1 MKRIIL
7 VRHAKSS
14 WEYNVSDFER
24 PLKPRGFKDI
34 NVISKEFIN
43 KLSPDL
49 ILSSDALRAKTTAE
63 IFVLNICIDL
73 NEIIFN
79 HNLYDFS
86 GTDLL
91 NIIKQCGNS
100 VNELMVFGH
109 NNAITNFV
117 NSFGDKIIHNVPT
130 SGVVIIEFNISSWR
144 ELKKGKIIQTLFPKD
159 LKNDRN

>member
-63 IFVLNICIDL
+63 IFVSNIYIDL

-117 NSFGDKIIHNVPT
+117 NSFGDKIIDNVPT

-144 ELKKGKIIQTLFPKD
+144 ELKKGKTIQTLFPKD
-159 LKNDRN
+159 LKNYRN